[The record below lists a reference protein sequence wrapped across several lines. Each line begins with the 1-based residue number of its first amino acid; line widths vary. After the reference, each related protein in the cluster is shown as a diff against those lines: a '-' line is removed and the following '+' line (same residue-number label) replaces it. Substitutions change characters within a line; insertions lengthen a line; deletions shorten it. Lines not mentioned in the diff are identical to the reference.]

1 MDIRFE
7 KASSKYAVSFCSAVD
22 AVARERKYLAGTT
35 GFPEDITREFV
46 RNIEKNNLAQ
56 FYALDGEK
64 VVGWCDILPRKHEG
78 FGHVGVLGMG
88 VIASHRGM
96 GIGKH
101 LLTHAL
107 DHAKYANGLEKVELE
122 VFKSNTAAIGMYESM
137 GFFREGERIDA
148 RKLDEQYDNVVL
160 MGKRL

>member
-56 FYALDGEK
+56 FYAWALF
-64 VVGWCDILPRKHEG
+64 VYFRKCC
-78 FGHVGVLGMG
+78 
-88 VIASHRGM
+88 S
-96 GIGKH
+96 
-101 LLTHAL
+101 
-107 DHAKYANGLEKVELE
+107 
-122 VFKSNTAAIGMYESM
+122 S
-137 GFFREGERIDA
+137 
-148 RKLDEQYDNVVL
+148 
-160 MGKRL
+160 RLAT

>member
-101 LLTHAL
+101 LLTRAL
-107 DHAKYANGLEKVELE
+107 DHAKNANGLEKVEL
-122 VFKSNTAAIGMYESM
+122 VLAL
-137 GFFREGERIDA
+137 A
-148 RKLDEQYDNVVL
+148 RKETISAGIKGCHLQRVNLRGRGTKLY
-160 MGKRL
+160 RRFYI

>member
-7 KASSKYAVSFCSAVD
+7 RASERYAVSFCSAVD
-22 AVARERKYLAGTT
+22 AVARERRYLASTT

-56 FYALDGEK
+56 FYALDGEM
-64 VVGWCDILPRKHEG
+64 VVGWCDILPRQYEG
-78 FGHVGVLGMG
+78 FRHVGVLGMG
-88 VIASHRGM
+88 VIALHRGK

-101 LLTHAL
+101 LLWSAL
-107 DHAKYANGLEKVELE
+107 NHAKIVNGLEKVELE
-122 VFKSNTAAIGMYESM
+122 VFKSNTVAISMYESM
-137 GFFREGERIDA
+137 GFIREGERINA

>member
-7 KASSKYAVSFCSAVD
+7 KACEKYAASFCAAVD
-22 AVARERKYLAGTT
+22 AVARERKYLGSTT
-35 GFPEDITREFV
+35 GFPEDSTREFV
-46 RNIEKNNLAQ
+46 KNIVKNNLAQ

-64 VVGWCDILPRKHEG
+64 VVGWCDILPRQYEG

-96 GIGKH
+96 GIGKQ
-101 LLTHAL
+101 LLRRTL
-107 DHAKYANGLEKVELE
+107 DHAKNANGLEKVELE
-122 VFKSNTAAIGMYESM
+122 VFKSNAAAIGIYESM
-137 GFFREGERIDA
+137 GFVREGERIDA
-148 RKLDEQYDNVVL
+148 RKLDGQYDNVVL